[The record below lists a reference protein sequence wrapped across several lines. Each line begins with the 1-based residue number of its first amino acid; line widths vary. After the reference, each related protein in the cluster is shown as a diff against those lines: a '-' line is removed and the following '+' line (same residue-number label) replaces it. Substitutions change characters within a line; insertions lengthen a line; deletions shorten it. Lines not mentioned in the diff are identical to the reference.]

1 MSSGGVVWRWV
12 ESSVFA
18 IHDRELA
25 EHGGMDG
32 LRDPGMVET
41 ALARPAHLARYGN
54 PDAAD
59 LAAAYAYAITNND
72 GFLDGNKRTAWVTAR
87 VLLADNGRCLEFDP
101 ADAIRTMEG
110 VAAGRIGEAELAA
123 WFRSRVIQEASS
135 PKDP

>member
-1 MSSGGVVWRWV
+1 
-12 ESSVFA
+12 
-18 IHDRELA
+18 
-25 EHGGMDG
+25 MDG

-101 ADAIRTMEG
+101 ADAIRTIER

-123 WFRSRVIQEASS
+123 RFRSRVIQEAGS
-135 PKDP
+135 PQRSMIYPLRESGADVLCRVL